1 MLILEDVP
9 SNGTETAV
17 TLHGDIPMPT
27 HPKTKLTKLM
37 ELAYKVH
44 HISQLTAALGIS
56 RLEVHQLRNGSKT
69 CDIEEVKRLLREG
82 GIDYE

>member
-1 MLILEDVP
+1 MLVLEDVA

-17 TLHGDIPMPT
+17 TLHGDVSIPT
-27 HPKTKLTKLM
+27 HPKTELTQLM
-37 ELAYKVH
+37 DRVYRFYH
-44 HISQLTAALGIS
+44 TARITKALGIG
-56 RLEVHQLRNGSKT
+56 RLDVHRLRNGSKS